1 MEQQSSGAEEAD
13 GKHQQQQKTTYR
25 LPDLNNLQIRTR
37 SIEQTLIPLVTQVSN
52 HKNGSLHLIFKGEE
66 KKNNKRKVL
75 FFSSV
80 ATLEDDGGVFIYS
93 SSSWH

>member
-13 GKHQQQQKTTYR
+13 GKHQQQQQKTTYR

-52 HKNGSLHLIFKGEE
+52 HKNGSLHLIFKWEE

-75 FFSSV
+75 FFFV
-80 ATLEDDGGVFIYS
+80 CGNAGRRWRGVYL
-93 SSSWH
+93 

>member
-13 GKHQQQQKTTYR
+13 GKNQQQQQQKTTYR

-52 HKNGSLHLIFKGEE
+52 HKNGSLHLIFKWEE
-66 KKNNKRKVL
+66 KKTTRGK
-75 FFSSV
+75 FYFSV
-80 ATLEDDGGVFIYS
+80 CGNVGRRWRGVYL
-93 SSSWH
+93 